1 MHQAKILIIDDDRD
15 ILETARMFLKQ
26 EFSGVNIEGD
36 PTLIPNLLRTN
47 DYDVI
52 LLDMNFRKGVNDGE
66 EGFHWLQQILRIDP
80 QAVVILITAYGEV
93 DLAVKA
99 MKNGAVD
106 FILKPW
112 KNQKLL
118 ATILSAIQLR
128 TTRKEVQRLKTTRD
142 KLRDDIDQPFADF
155 IGESEAIRRV
165 HELIDRVATTDAN
178 VLILGENGTGKEL
191 VARAIHRRSPRANND
206 FISVDLGAITESLF
220 ESELFGHVKG
230 SFTDAR
236 QDKPGRF
243 EIASDGSLFLDE
255 IGNLSL
261 PLQSKLLTVLQRRKV
276 QRVGSNKEIPVDF
289 RLICATNLP
298 LHEMVFEK
306 KFRQDLLYRINTVE
320 IRMPS
325 LREREDDI
333 PLLLNHFL
341 QRFVQKY
348 KRPEMKIDKRVLTR
362 LKRYAWP
369 GNIRELQHA
378 VERAVIL
385 NEGRTIENAEM
396 LIGSTVTP
404 ATSTEEPQTMDE
416 MEKRFIQQSLAEQ
429 EGNVTNT
436 ARKLGMTRTAL
447 YRRMK
452 KHGLQ

>member
-1 MHQAKILIIDDDRD
+1 IA
-15 ILETARMFLKQ
+15 
-26 EFSGVNIEGD
+26 S
-36 PTLIPNLLRTN
+36 
-47 DYDVI
+47 
-52 LLDMNFRKGVNDGE
+52 
-66 EGFHWLQQILRIDP
+66 
-80 QAVVILITAYGEV
+80 
-93 DLAVKA
+93 
-99 MKNGAVD
+99 
-106 FILKPW
+106 
-112 KNQKLL
+112 
-118 ATILSAIQLR
+118 
-128 TTRKEVQRLKTTRD
+128 
-142 KLRDDIDQPFADF
+142 
-155 IGESEAIRRV
+155 
-165 HELIDRVATTDAN
+165 
-178 VLILGENGTGKEL
+178 
-191 VARAIHRRSPRANND
+191 AIHRRSNRAGND
-206 FISVDLGAITESLF
+206 FITVDLGAITESLF

-243 EIASDGSLFLDE
+243 EIASEGSLFLDE

-306 KFRQDLLYRINTVE
+306 TFRQDLLYRINTVE
-320 IRMPS
+320 IRLPS

-341 QRFVQKY
+341 QRFAQKY
-348 KRPEMKIDKRVLTR
+348 KRPDMKIEKRVVTK

-385 NEGRTIENAEM
+385 NEGRTIENADI
-396 LIGSTVTP
+396 LIGSP
-404 ATSTEEPQTMDE
+404 AIPVVSTDEPQTMDE

-452 KHGLQ
+452 KHGIS